1 MVLVVLL
8 LSLWSGG
15 VLAVEYPII
24 IMPGGTSP
32 LSDFGQQLESA
43 FNRSA
48 QTIGQTNVHTYPQSV
63 YIQAQNNSSNVMID
77 GERMAF
83 DAYTIDGYNYFKL
96 RDLAMALNGSEKQ
109 FDVTWDGSKNAIN
122 LLTNQPYSVSGG
134 ELAPSGQPQNQNAI
148 AATSKLYMDGNEITL
163 TAYTINNYTYFKL
176 RDVGQGINFG
186 VSWDGSAN
194 TIRIDTASDYRSEK
208 SLLIIYE

>member
-24 IMPGGTSP
+24 ILPGGTSP
-32 LSDFGQQLESA
+32 LSGFGQQLESA

-48 QTIGQTNVHTYPQSV
+48 QTIGQTNEQNGQTYTQSAH
-63 YIQAQNNSSNVMID
+63 IQAPTNNSNVMID
-77 GERMAF
+77 GERMVF
-83 DAYTIDGYNYFKL
+83 EAYTIDGYNYFKL
-96 RDLAMALNGSEKQ
+96 RDLAMALNGSKKQ

-122 LLTNQPYSVSGG
+122 LLTNQPYSVAGG
-134 ELAPSGQPQNQNAI
+134 ELLPSRQTQNQNAI
-148 AATSKLYMDGNEITL
+148 AATSKLYIDGNEITL

-176 RDVGQGINFG
+176 RDVGQAINFG

-194 TIRIDTASDYRSEK
+194 TIRIDTASDYRSE
-208 SLLIIYE
+208 

>member
-15 VLAVEYPII
+15 VLAVEYPFII
-24 IMPGGTSP
+24 LPGGTSP

-43 FNRSA
+43 INRSA
-48 QTIGQTNVHTYPQSV
+48 QTIGQTNAQNGQTYTQSA
-63 YIQAQNNSSNVMID
+63 YIQAQTNNSIVMID
-77 GERMAF
+77 GEKMAF
-83 DAYTIDGYNYFKL
+83 EAYTIDGYNYFKL
-96 RDLAMALNGSEKQ
+96 RDLAMALNGSKKQ

-122 LLTNQPYSVSGG
+122 LLTNQAYSVAGG
-134 ELAPSGQPQNQNAI
+134 ELLPSGQTQNQNAI
-148 AATSKLYMDGNEITL
+148 AATSNLYIDGNEITL

-176 RDVGQGINFG
+176 RDVGQAINFG

-194 TIRIDTASDYRSEK
+194 TIRIDTASDYRSE
-208 SLLIIYE
+208 